1 MAEIGMQYPVW
12 APLTS
17 EANNTLTY
25 GPGMV
30 MGRAVSAN
38 LSWQKED
45 NELYGDDIVAET
57 DNSITGYTLDVATT
71 ELEET
76 VEAAVLGLEK
86 IGDTDEY
93 EQTGEST
100 PYGGHGYIRTLT
112 RRGQKLYKAVWYPK
126 LQFSKNSE
134 ASNTKGRSINWGTP
148 TLNAKGMGVYNDASG
163 KAKFRRQQ
171 VFTTLEAA
179 KAYLNTKANIT
190 GTTGTTGTTGG

>member
-17 EANNTLTY
+17 EANNTLVY
-25 GPGMV
+25 GTGMV

-57 DNSITGYTLDVATT
+57 DNSITGYMLDLTTT

-76 VEAAVLGLEK
+76 VEAAVLGLVK
-86 IGDTDEY
+86 IGDPDEY

-100 PYGGHGYIRTLT
+100 PYGGHGYIRVLS
-112 RRGQKLYKAVWYPK
+112 RRGQKLYKTVWYPK

-190 GTTGTTGTTGG
+190 VRPGG